1 MGRQF
6 EESFGMGISHMIS
19 VSRMFRNEIFYNMN
33 LLRLIPIL
41 VVVTS
46 QLNDYDPFSEC
57 P

>member
-1 MGRQF
+1 MGRHF